1 MSPRAF
7 GLSAILSARSPEF
20 LMSNDYLASVGAVA
34 RAVYDADGSSAM
46 PLAPWP
52 SRGWRKTRSAALC
65 SLFAVNAA
73 NDQHS
78 TYSLRSATIAY
89 PWHPLAGRTL
99 KVSLFRRARNL
110 TCIYTDERPDL
121 SRELPSWMFDASYC
135 SGMTLGS
142 PEISVDGLNK
152 LAAFLVTLRK
162 TRSKDASSRSSKKA
176 EESDAKGKKPNRKP
190 ALSGGTSSKSKNSGR
205 NMPGGAGRSSG
216 RSAAG
221 GDERGEIG
229 EEGRR
234 G

>member
-1 MSPRAF
+1 MFFA
-7 GLSAILSARSPEF
+7 
-20 LMSNDYLASVGAVA
+20 
-34 RAVYDADGSSAM
+34 DA
-46 PLAPWP
+46 
-52 SRGWRKTRSAALC
+52 
-65 SLFAVNAA
+65 AA

-99 KVSLFRRARNL
+99 KVSPFRRGKNL
-110 TCIYTDERPDL
+110 MCIYTDERPDL

-135 SGMTLGS
+135 SHMKLGS

-221 GDERGEIG
+221 GDEHGEIG